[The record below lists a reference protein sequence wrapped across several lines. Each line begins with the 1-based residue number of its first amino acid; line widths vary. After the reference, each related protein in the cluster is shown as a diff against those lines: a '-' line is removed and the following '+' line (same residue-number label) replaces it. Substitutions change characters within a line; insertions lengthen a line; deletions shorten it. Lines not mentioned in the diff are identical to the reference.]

1 MKAPAQE
8 LLTDPQFWKNC
19 ICENVDCI
27 AVETTKEGR
36 FVRFHYIT
44 KYGKNFVLGGFDH
57 KIEIFDRPDQSTSE
71 EYQIMSDDCLSA
83 KIGEI
88 GNQIHNLG
96 CEHQNDEDL
105 SDRLSTLSI
114 ALWDLAKHAP
124 TVPAEPDWNGEGLP
138 PADIECEV
146 FDHEEKQYSRC
157 KTLSAATMSGERA
170 CATIE
175 PKGHF
180 GRLIWGVNFRPIRT
194 KEQQERESAITKAR
208 NACPYPGSES
218 TKIDVEALYDAGMLR
233 KEAE

>member
-1 MKAPAQE
+1 MNQRLVRTEQGRKMLIRYIEQKPLPFTNTVKDGDKRPALKA
-8 LLTDPQFWKNC
+8 TG
-19 ICENVDCI
+19 V
-27 AVETTKEGR
+27 
-36 FVRFHYIT
+36 
-44 KYGKNFVLGGFDH
+44 
-57 KIEIFDRPDQSTSE
+57 
-71 EYQIMSDDCLSA
+71 
-83 KIGEI
+83 
-88 GNQIHNLG
+88 
-96 CEHQNDEDL
+96 
-105 SDRLSTLSI
+105 
-114 ALWDLAKHAP
+114 
-124 TVPAEPDWNGEGLP
+124 EPDWNGEGLP

-146 FDHEEKQYSRC
+146 FDHEEKQYIRC

>member
-1 MKAPAQE
+1 MNIDWSHCPEDYSYFCRFHHRFCVKP
-8 LLTDPQFWKNC
+8 C
-19 ICENVDCI
+19 IGCENCC
-27 AVETTKEGR
+27 EK
-36 FVRFHYIT
+36 
-44 KYGKNFVLGGFDH
+44 
-57 KIEIFDRPDQSTSE
+57 RP
-71 EYQIMSDDCLSA
+71 
-83 KIGEI
+83 
-88 GNQIHNLG
+88 
-96 CEHQNDEDL
+96 
-105 SDRLSTLSI
+105 
-114 ALWDLAKHAP
+114 ALKA
-124 TVPAEPDWNGEGLP
+124 TGVEPDWNGEGLP
-138 PADIECEV
+138 PANIECEV

>member
-1 MKAPAQE
+1 MSIDWSHCPEDYSYFCRFHHRFCVKP
-8 LLTDPQFWKNC
+8 C
-19 ICENVDCI
+19 IGCENCC
-27 AVETTKEGR
+27 EK
-36 FVRFHYIT
+36 
-44 KYGKNFVLGGFDH
+44 
-57 KIEIFDRPDQSTSE
+57 RP
-71 EYQIMSDDCLSA
+71 
-83 KIGEI
+83 
-88 GNQIHNLG
+88 
-96 CEHQNDEDL
+96 
-105 SDRLSTLSI
+105 
-114 ALWDLAKHAP
+114 ALKA
-124 TVPAEPDWNGEGLP
+124 TGVEPDWNGEGLP
-138 PADIECEV
+138 PAGIECEV

>member
-1 MKAPAQE
+1 MSIDWSHCPEDYSYFCRFHHRFCVKP
-8 LLTDPQFWKNC
+8 C
-19 ICENVDCI
+19 IGCENCC
-27 AVETTKEGR
+27 EK
-36 FVRFHYIT
+36 
-44 KYGKNFVLGGFDH
+44 
-57 KIEIFDRPDQSTSE
+57 RP
-71 EYQIMSDDCLSA
+71 
-83 KIGEI
+83 
-88 GNQIHNLG
+88 
-96 CEHQNDEDL
+96 
-105 SDRLSTLSI
+105 
-114 ALWDLAKHAP
+114 ALKA
-124 TVPAEPDWNGEGLP
+124 TGVEPDWNGEGLP
-138 PADIECEV
+138 PAGIECEV

-233 KEAE
+233 KGAE

>member
-1 MKAPAQE
+1 MLICYIEQKPLPFTNTVMDGEKRPALKA
-8 LLTDPQFWKNC
+8 TG
-19 ICENVDCI
+19 V
-27 AVETTKEGR
+27 
-36 FVRFHYIT
+36 
-44 KYGKNFVLGGFDH
+44 
-57 KIEIFDRPDQSTSE
+57 
-71 EYQIMSDDCLSA
+71 
-83 KIGEI
+83 
-88 GNQIHNLG
+88 
-96 CEHQNDEDL
+96 
-105 SDRLSTLSI
+105 
-114 ALWDLAKHAP
+114 
-124 TVPAEPDWNGEGLP
+124 EPDWNGEGLP

-146 FDHEEKQYSRC
+146 FDHEEKQYTRC